1 MTRQKK
7 QSDVVPAGEVVL
19 VEKEKVMPPPPPP
32 PVEIAPTTLNK
43 LKPKRELSEKQKANL
58 EKLIERNKQKALERR
73 NVVKEA
79 IPETIPENMIAVK
92 VKPKR
97 QYTKKSDHW
106 KSEPKEPAPSED
118 EVDEE
123 DGVMDFPS
131 HSPPLVRQDAYERT
145 ASSHEAPKNVVVQ
158 PKVKPPRKKA
168 PPAPRHK
175 PLPPTDTE
183 TSEYSSE
190 EDSSDSDD
198 DYKVQKYVQ
207 KTQKRMETI
216 RAIDQQMKAMRNPY
230 EARGM
235 SIF

>member
-131 HSPPLVRQDAYERT
+131 HSPPLVRQDAYE
-145 ASSHEAPKNVVVQ
+145 APKNVVVQ
-158 PKVKPPRKKA
+158 PKVAQPRKKA